1 MTEAVRLKCST
12 GVGYGYCSYF
22 NEFPFYKLNLTSDGL
37 YLSGADGFS
46 SFLDMAGC
54 DRVTVAYYGNY
65 FSDPGAQFFTGA
77 AAAMEERG
85 AEVNLVFERNTLDE
99 YDSFLMFVED
109 PGVIAAYFFAR
120 SYLTKTKVAATPA
133 TCTEVYSRLRMFA
146 AKHFTVSDTDE
157 PF

>member
-1 MTEAVRLKCST
+1 MEKHFI
-12 GVGYGYCSYF
+12 YCNCF

-65 FSDPGAQFFTGA
+65 FSDPGTQFFTGA
-77 AAAMEERG
+77 AAAMEECR
-85 AEVNLVFERNTLDE
+85 AEVNLVFEKNTLDE

-133 TCTEVYSRLRMFA
+133 TCAEVHSRLRMFA

>member
-1 MTEAVRLKCST
+1 MEKHFI
-12 GVGYGYCSYF
+12 YCYYF
-22 NEFPFYKLNLTSDGL
+22 NEFPFYKLNLTSDGV

-54 DRVTVAYYGNY
+54 NRVTVAYYGNY

-77 AAAMEERG
+77 AAAIEECG

-99 YDSFLMFVED
+99 YDTFLMFVED

-133 TCTEVYSRLRMFA
+133 TCAEVHSRLRMFA
-146 AKHFTVSDTDE
+146 AKHFTVSDPGE